1 MRRVLNKIHNEPDKG
16 QQLKNVDFIFMLCI
30 PMYFLGALNLKEGQ
44 TVSTIEKGDEE
55 LCRLIHEIMQ
65 SDKYLK
71 IIGETIGG
79 RNDETRIPLR
89 QVFTNFLL
97 DASNSTNNDELF
109 HIECLFNTQ
118 KEFYSKIQLA
128 VHAGNTMKALKNSK
142 SPIKGEIKPETY

>member
-1 MRRVLNKIHNEPDKG
+1 M
-16 QQLKNVDFIFMLCI
+16 
-30 PMYFLGALNLKEGQ
+30 
-44 TVSTIEKGDEE
+44 T
-55 LCRLIHEIMQ
+55 

-71 IIGETIGG
+71 IIEETIGG
-79 RNDETRIPLR
+79 RKSETRIPLR

-128 VHAGNTMKALKNSK
+128 VHAGNTMKDLK
-142 SPIKGEIKPETY
+142 SPLKRELKPETYQIERNHTYRKDTLANKCVALNEFKINPVISLEEGQSTNSPTKRLSIMAVSAATQ